1 MADRS
6 INEDVGFFGPDSVI
20 WRVNREAVVALAGT
34 CAILMQ
40 LAHPKV
46 AAGVRDHS
54 NFQSDP
60 AGRLR
65 RTFDLSLAW
74 VFGSRAEAMDAARVV
89 NKRHDAVQGDNYSA
103 RDPELLLWVQ
113 ATLVYSSVLGYRTF
127 VGSLSDGQADAY
139 YQATKR
145 IGGWLGIPSSL
156 FPPDVRA
163 LGAYIHSMIASGEVK
178 VSEDAYRMGW
188 VLLAPHFPG
197 VPRMAFA
204 PLKTVTTGLLPEPLR
219 EQYQLRWGRVDR
231 ALFAAC
237 RRAFPYLL
245 KVTPTPIRYLP
256 QARRAYRRLTLE
268 GALTG

>member
-6 INEDVGFFGPDSVI
+6 INQDIGFFGPESVI

-54 NFQSDP
+54 NFQNDP

-74 VFGSRAEAMDAARVV
+74 VFGSRAEALEAARIV
-89 NKRHDAVQGDNYSA
+89 NQRHDSVRGPDYSA
-103 RDPELLLWVQ
+103 KDPELLMWVQ
-113 ATLVYSSVLGYRTF
+113 ATLVYSSVRAYQRF
-127 VGSLSDGQADAY
+127 VGPLSPAEADAY
-139 YQATKR
+139 YQDTKQ
-145 IGGWLGIPSSL
+145 IGRLLGIPEAM
-156 FPPDVRA
+156 FPAHLEQLD
-163 LGAYIHSMIASGEVK
+163 AYIDGKIASGEVA

-188 VLLAPHFPG
+188 ILLAPHFPG

-204 PLKTVTTGLLPEPLR
+204 PLKTITTGLLPEELR
-219 EQYQLRWGRVDR
+219 QQYRLSWGRLDR
-231 ALFAAC
+231 ALFRSSETAI
-237 RRAFPYLL
+237 PPLL
-245 KVTPTPIRYLP
+245 KVTPGPVRYLP
-256 QARRAYRRLTLE
+256 QARKAYRRLTLQP
-268 GALTG
+268 A